1 MALRKTSNLT
11 ARDRSFGC
19 APCARSRKGLHAVT
33 MDDFIVEVQGPD
45 IFVRMRGTSNLAIY
59 HKPNGAPELM
69 ARGSP
74 VKPIDFRVQ
83 PGRSR
88 TIWRGSLAA
97 SNSDLGVIAPVK
109 TGGASFGA
117 KATRW
122 FKI

>member
-74 VKPIDFRVQ
+74 VEPIDFRVQ
-83 PGRSR
+83 AW
-88 TIWRGSLAA
+88 TLAKGYGA
-97 SNSDLGVIAPVK
+97 GAWLVQIA
-109 TGGASFGA
+109 T
-117 KATRW
+117 W
-122 FKI
+122 E